1 MAKLKLNWHEAI
13 YNYLFL
19 LVWIF
24 RIFTVFDEFSP
35 DSEVLYN
42 TPTMYSYQVPK
53 ILEIL
58 NPQINI

>member
-1 MAKLKLNWHEAI
+1 MNFA
-13 YNYLFL
+13 
-19 LVWIF
+19 
-24 RIFTVFDEFSP
+24 P

-42 TPTMYSYQVPK
+42 TPTVYSYQVPK